1 MGAPD
6 RRVRRRS
13 AADRDGQGRQESAA
27 GAVPGVGP
35 GHGVTAEVV
44 VRRRGGLVG
53 VLVAEA
59 ISQVGTKMTFV
70 ALPWLVLVETGSPT
84 MMGLV
89 AAAEMVPYV
98 AAGVLGAP
106 WIDRLG
112 AWRVTVDADL
122 LSAVALMGIVLGYR
136 DLGFGALL
144 VLVAIAGGLRGL
156 SDRARAVLL
165 RPMIELAGAETA
177 RVTGFYDG
185 IGRLTTLI
193 GAPVGGLLIAW
204 TDPLTVMGVDAATF
218 AASGLIVAALVRMPE
233 PEAVAEPAGAR
244 ESYLESLRG
253 GFTYLKYDRLIL
265 GVLVMLFVSNLATQ
279 AHQVVFVPLWVSQ
292 RLGTPAGLGVVFG
305 SFALGAVIGNV
316 AFTAMA
322 KRLPRYVTLTAG
334 YLVGGAP
341 RMLVLA
347 FTDSLPVV
355 VTVLFLS
362 GVGLAAVNPII
373 GAVLYQRVPVAYQ
386 ARVFGLAAAFAY
398 AGLPVGSLVG
408 GWLAQS
414 AGLTVGLLVCGF
426 VLLAATLSPVFG
438 YRTWRQLDNT
448 TTAFAVP
455 EPVPPLTVTL
465 AYADGT
471 WRIGATRGRTELTA
485 PRELDAATALRTVE
499 RLALPEAYAAAEHIV
514 SGEREEARTE
524 AERLRIQLAA
534 AEARLS
540 QFDDK
545 AAEHLSNLA
554 VS

>member
-1 MGAPD
+1 MTG
-6 RRVRRRS
+6 
-13 AADRDGQGRQESAA
+13 E
-27 GAVPGVGP
+27 AVP
-35 GHGVTAEVV
+35 
-44 VRRRGGLVG
+44 RRRGGLVG
-53 VLVAEA
+53 VLLAET

-70 ALPWLVLVETGSPT
+70 ALPWLVLVDTGSPT

-98 AAGVLGAP
+98 AVGVLGAP

-122 LSAVALMGIVLGYR
+122 LSAVALMGLVLAYR

-144 VLVAIAGGLRGL
+144 GLVAVAGGLRGL

-165 RPMIELAGAETA
+165 RPMIEQSGADTT
-177 RVTGFYDG
+177 RITGLYDG

-218 AASGLIVAALVRMPE
+218 AASGLIVAALVRLPPPAE
-233 PEAVAEPAGAR
+233 PEAGVVTAR
-244 ESYLESLRG
+244 EPYLESLRG
-253 GFTYLKYDRLIL
+253 GFAYLRYDRLIL

-279 AHQVVFVPLWVSQ
+279 AHQVVFVPLWVSE

-305 SFALGAVIGNV
+305 SFALGAVVGNV

-322 KRLPRYVTLTAG
+322 KRLPRYLTLTAG

-347 FTDSLPVV
+347 FTDDLPVV
-355 VTVLFLS
+355 VAVLFLS

-373 GAVLYQRVPVAYQ
+373 GAVLYQRVPPAYQ

-408 GWLAQS
+408 GWLAQG
-414 AGLTVGLLVCGF
+414 AGLRAGLLLCGL

-438 YRTWRQLDNT
+438 HRTWRQLDDT
-448 TTAFAVP
+448 TTAFDVP
-455 EPVPPLTVTL
+455 DPVPPLTVTL

-471 WRIGATRGRTELTA
+471 WRVTAARGRTELDP
-485 PRELDAATALRTVE
+485 PRELDAVTALGTVGA
-499 RLALPEAYAAAEHIV
+499 LAVPEAYAAAERIV
-514 SGEREEARTE
+514 AGEREQARVE
-524 AERLRIQLAA
+524 AERLRALLADAQARLARLEYGSVRNGPEPAEPQWSPVHPA
-534 AEARLS
+534 AEP
-540 QFDDK
+540 
-545 AAEHLSNLA
+545 
-554 VS
+554 

>member
-1 MGAPD
+1 MT
-6 RRVRRRS
+6 S
-13 AADRDGQGRQESAA
+13 Q
-27 GAVPGVGP
+27 AVP
-35 GHGVTAEVV
+35 
-44 VRRRGGLVG
+44 RRRGGLVG
-53 VLVAEA
+53 VLLAET

-112 AWRVTVDADL
+112 TWRVTVDADL
-122 LSAVALMGIVLGYR
+122 LSAVALMGLVLGYR

-144 VLVAIAGGLRGL
+144 VLVAVAGGLRGL

-165 RPMIELAGAETA
+165 RPMIEQAGAERT
-177 RVTGFYDG
+177 RITGLYDG

-193 GAPVGGLLIAW
+193 GAPVGGLLSAW
-204 TDPLTVMGVDAATF
+204 TDPLTVMGADAATF
-218 AASGLIVAALVRMPE
+218 AASGLIVAALVRMPPPAVPEGE
-233 PEAVAEPAGAR
+233 PVAPR

-253 GFTYLKYDRLIL
+253 GFVYLQYDRLIL

-279 AHQVVFVPLWVSQ
+279 AHQVVFVPLWVSE

-305 SFALGAVIGNV
+305 SFALGAVVGNV

-322 KRLPRYVTLTAG
+322 KRLPRYLTLTAG

-347 FTDSLPVV
+347 FTDELPVV
-355 VTVLFLS
+355 VAVLFLS

-398 AGLPVGSLVG
+398 AGLPVGSLLG
-408 GWLAQS
+408 GWLAQGAGLS
-414 AGLTVGLLVCGF
+414 AGLLLCGL
-426 VLLAATLSPVFG
+426 VLLAATLSPVVG
-438 YRTWRQLDNT
+438 YRTWKQLDDT
-448 TTAFAVP
+448 TTAFDVP
-455 EPVPPLTVTL
+455 EPVLPLAVTL
-465 AYADGT
+465 IYADGT
-471 WRIGATRGRTELTA
+471 WRLLATRGRRELGV
-485 PRELDAATALRTVE
+485 PRELDAATALRTVG
-499 RLALPEAYAAAEHIV
+499 ALEVPEAYAAAEGIV
-514 SGEREEARTE
+514 AGERAEVRAEAT
-524 AERLRIQLAA
+524 RLRAQLAD

-540 QFDDK
+540 RLE
-545 AAEHLSNLA
+545 AGA
-554 VS
+554 VQPLPDVTAPQRLRSRSTTEV

>member
-1 MGAPD
+1 M
-6 RRVRRRS
+6 
-13 AADRDGQGRQESAA
+13 
-27 GAVPGVGP
+27 
-35 GHGVTAEVV
+35 TAEAVA
-44 VRRRGGLVG
+44 RRRGGLVG

-233 PEAVAEPAGAR
+233 PAAVAEPAGAR

-279 AHQVVFVPLWVSQ
+279 AHQVVFVPLWVSE

-305 SFALGAVIGNV
+305 SFALGAVLGNI

-322 KRLPRYVTLTAG
+322 KRLPRYWTLTAG

-386 ARVFGLAAAFAY
+386 ARVFGLAA
-398 AGLPVGSLVG
+398 GSLVG
-408 GWLAQS
+408 GWLAKDVGLT
-414 AGLTVGLLVCGF
+414 AGLMACGLI
-426 VLLAATLSPVFG
+426 LLAATLGPVFG
-438 YRTWRQLDNT
+438 YRTWRQLDDT
-448 TTAFAVP
+448 ESVFEVP
-455 EPVPPLTVTL
+455 VLGPSLAVTL
-465 AYADGT
+465 AYTG
-471 WRIGATRGRTELTA
+471 GAWWIKANQGRVRLGA
-485 PRELDAATALRTVE
+485 PRQLDAGIALGALE
-499 RLALPEAYAAAEHIV
+499 ALAPAEAYLVAERIV
-514 SGEREEARTE
+514 AGQREEARTE
-524 AERLRIQLAA
+524 ADRLRTLIMDATVRLNQVE
-534 AEARLS
+534 EAIAGL
-540 QFDDK
+540 QDQ
-545 AAEHLSNLA
+545 
-554 VS
+554 

>member
-1 MGAPD
+1 
-6 RRVRRRS
+6 
-13 AADRDGQGRQESAA
+13 
-27 GAVPGVGP
+27 
-35 GHGVTAEVV
+35 VTAEAVP
-44 VRRRGGLVG
+44 RRRGGLVG
-53 VLVAEA
+53 VLLAET

-98 AAGVLGAP
+98 AVGVLGAP

-122 LSAVALMGIVLGYR
+122 LSAVALMGLVLGYR
-136 DLGFGALL
+136 DLGFAALL
-144 VLVAIAGGLRGL
+144 ALVAVAGGLRGL

-165 RPMIELAGAETA
+165 RPMIEQAGAETT
-177 RVTGFYDG
+177 RITGLYDG

-218 AASGLIVAALVRMPE
+218 AASGLIVAALVRMP
-233 PEAVAEPAGAR
+233 PPAVASDEPAPR
-244 ESYLESLRG
+244 EPYLESLRG
-253 GFTYLKYDRLIL
+253 GFGYLRHDRLIL

-305 SFALGAVIGNV
+305 SFALGAVVGNV

-322 KRLPRYVTLTAG
+322 KRLPRYLTLTAG

-347 FTDSLPVV
+347 FADELPVV

-408 GWLAQS
+408 GWLAQGVGLT
-414 AGLTVGLLVCGF
+414 AGLVVCGL

-438 YRTWRQLDNT
+438 YRTWKQLDDT
-448 TTAFAVP
+448 STAFDVP
-455 EPVPPLTVTL
+455 ETVPPLTVTL

-471 WRIGATRGRTELTA
+471 WRLLATRGRTELAA
-485 PRELDAATALRTVE
+485 PRELDTAAALRTVG
-499 RLALPEAYAAAEHIV
+499 ALEVPEAYAAAERIIA
-514 SGEREEARTE
+514 GEREQAK
-524 AERLRIQLAA
+524 AETDRLRALLADA
-534 AEARLS
+534 QARLARLDVGYPAPELTAPGEPRPP
-540 QFDDK
+540 QR
-545 AAEHLSNLA
+545 
-554 VS
+554 

>member
-1 MGAPD
+1 M
-6 RRVRRRS
+6 S
-13 AADRDGQGRQESAA
+13 S
-27 GAVPGVGP
+27 
-35 GHGVTAEVV
+35 EVV
-44 VRRRGGLVG
+44 PRRRGGLVG
-53 VLVAEA
+53 VLTAEA

-122 LSAVALMGIVLGYR
+122 LSALALMAIVLGYR

-144 VLVAIAGGLRGL
+144 VLVAVAGGLRGL

-165 RPMIELAGAETA
+165 RPMIEQAGVDTA

-193 GAPVGGLLIAW
+193 GAPVGGLLIAL

-218 AASGLIVAALVRMPE
+218 AASGLIVAALVRMPPTVVVA
-233 PEAVAEPAGAR
+233 PEAGAAPK
-244 ESYLESLRG
+244 ESYLDSLRG
-253 GFTYLKYDRLIL
+253 GFVYLKHDRLIL
-265 GVLVMLFVSNLATQ
+265 GVLMMLFVSNLATQ

-305 SFALGAVIGNV
+305 SFALGAVVGNI

-322 KRLPRYVTLTAG
+322 KNLPRYLTLTAG

-347 FTDSLPVV
+347 FTDELPIV

-408 GWLAQS
+408 GWLAQG
-414 AGLTVGLLVCGF
+414 AGLTTGLLVCGLI
-426 VLLAATLSPVFG
+426 LLAATLSPVFG
-438 YRTWRQLDNT
+438 YRTWKQLDDT
-448 TTAFAVP
+448 TMAFDVP
-455 EPVPPLTVTL
+455 EPVLPLTVTL
-465 AYADGT
+465 AYAGGT
-471 WRIGATRGRTELTA
+471 WRIAATRGRAALA
-485 PRELDAATALRTVE
+485 PPRELDGATALHTVGA
-499 RLALPEAYAAAEHIV
+499 LDLPEAIVAAEHIV
-514 SGEREEARTE
+514 SGEREKVRVE
-524 AERLRIQLAA
+524 AERLRAQLAD
-534 AEARLS
+534 AESRLS
-540 QFDDK
+540 RLEQRTVQ
-545 AAEHLSNLA
+545 HLPDLTA
-554 VS
+554 G